1 MLKIRSAI
9 HPDPRNIAEPRFI
22 GRGFLPLKLKKYQKV
37 LKTLGLMET
46 NLRHPSLKT
55 HKYESLS
62 GANGEEIF
70 EAYVENKTPAAFR
83 VFWHYGPGKEII
95 TILAIT
101 PHP

>member
-1 MLKIRSAI
+1 VNFRLLFTTEAKEAL
-9 HPDPRNIAEPRFI
+9 A
-22 GRGFLPLKLKKYQKV
+22 KLQQTDSKKYQKV

-46 NLRHPSLKT
+46 NLRHPGLNT

-62 GANGEEIF
+62 GPNGEEIF
-70 EAYVENKTPAAFR
+70 EAYVENKTPGAFR
-83 VFWHYGPGKEII
+83 VFWYYGPEQGII

>member
-1 MLKIRSAI
+1 MTNY
-9 HPDPRNIAEPRFI
+9 P
-22 GRGFLPLKLKKYQKV
+22 LPITSLQETDSNKYQKV

-46 NLRHPSLKT
+46 NLRHPSLNT

-62 GANGEEIF
+62 GSNGEEIF
-70 EAYVENKTPAAFR
+70 EADVENKTPGAFR
-83 VFWHYGPGKEII
+83 VFWYYGSEQGVI